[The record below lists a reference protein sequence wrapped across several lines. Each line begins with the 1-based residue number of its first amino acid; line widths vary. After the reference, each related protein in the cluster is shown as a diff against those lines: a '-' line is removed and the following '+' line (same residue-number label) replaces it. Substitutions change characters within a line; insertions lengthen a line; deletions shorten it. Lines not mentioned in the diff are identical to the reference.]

1 VSLRMKLLLNAVIG
15 GWGGFAAWV
24 ILDLVLK
31 LVLGDLWL
39 TTALNGAVVGMCIG
53 APVSSFD
60 GLTEG
65 RPLLFIRGIV
75 VGALFGLMGGVSG
88 LLAAQAIYQAG
99 ISAISSGWLS
109 ELLRIPGWAIFGMA
123 IGMMEGVQM
132 LSFRRVWMG
141 GMGGIIGGVVGGL
154 GFVLVDQFITLRW
167 SQRVF
172 GFVLLGA
179 SVGFF
184 AILLPILFRRA
195 WIRVASGRDESHEF
209 LLDKRVNSIGS
220 SDFRDV
226 RVRDAMVAPKHAEV
240 RVERGQ
246 FVIYAQPN
254 QALFVNES
262 PTQASPLQDGT
273 KVRVGNTK
281 LTFRRIK

>member
-1 VSLRMKLLLNAVIG
+1 MSLRMKLLLNAVIG

-99 ISAISSGWLS
+99 ISAIPSGWLS

>member
-1 VSLRMKLLLNAVIG
+1 MKLLLNAVIG

-31 LVLGDLWL
+31 LALGDLWL

>member
-31 LVLGDLWL
+31 LALGDLWL